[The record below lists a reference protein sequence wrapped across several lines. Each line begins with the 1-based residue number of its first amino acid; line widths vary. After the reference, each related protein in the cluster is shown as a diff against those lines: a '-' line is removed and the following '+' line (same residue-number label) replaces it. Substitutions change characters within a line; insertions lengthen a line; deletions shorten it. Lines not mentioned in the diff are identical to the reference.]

1 MRSTKKLAFLD
12 RFYKRFCCGARNHPS
27 GWKKEKHI
35 NRKATRRRLKD
46 DTKKAESEELK
57 PKRRMYEGCENC
69 KNYQNRICMMT
80 GEELAMVCEEW
91 EAKDEQG

>member
-27 GWKKEKHI
+27 GWKKEKRI

-46 DTKKAESEELK
+46 DTKKAESEE
-57 PKRRMYEGCENC
+57 
-69 KNYQNRICMMT
+69 
-80 GEELAMVCEEW
+80 
-91 EAKDEQG
+91 KDEQG